1 MVNTTP
7 AQTDTGMSNEYS
19 FGGDKVK
26 EESSWRYPLGIFM
39 ATLVL
44 CAIFLYYY
52 VGPSVE
58 EFSGNAP
65 SPAITEE
72 AIKIEIADVD
82 FAPAANYTV
91 YPRARRG
98 GVRDEVSL
106 YALWPTMSGYAPA
119 QRREFIENAPDTRRL
134 DIVIA
139 KRTSVFNETQRFG
152 TLYLPQ
158 TVDQRGVR
166 TPYQLT
172 KFAFKDGRSNVPT
185 NGYADTELFIG
196 TDENDQL
203 LALFCF
209 KERDDIQSPECWRD
223 YEYNDKIE
231 VSYRFKRPYLPEWRA
246 IDKEVHKFIEGLDVS
261 KQTGQ

>member
-1 MVNTTP
+1 
-7 AQTDTGMSNEYS
+7 MSNGYGFS
-19 FGGDKVK
+19 GDEVK

-58 EFSGNAP
+58 EIRGDVP

-72 AIKIEIADVD
+72 PVAVEIGEHR

-98 GVRDEVSL
+98 GSRTEISL
-106 YALWPTMSGYAPA
+106 YALWPTMNGYSPA
-119 QRREFIENAPDTRRL
+119 HRREFIENDPQTRRI
-134 DIVIA
+134 DILIS
-139 KRTSVFNETQRFG
+139 KRTSTFDEAQRFEI
-152 TLYLPQ
+152 LYLPQ

-172 KFAFKDGRSNVPT
+172 KFAFTEQRASVPT
-185 NGYADTELFIG
+185 NGYANTELFVG
-196 TDENDQL
+196 ADENDAMI
-203 LALFCF
+203 ALFCF
-209 KERDDIQSPECWRD
+209 KERSDIPSPECWRT
-223 YEYNDKIE
+223 YEYSDGIE
-231 VSYRFKRPYLPEWRA
+231 ITYRFKRPYLPEWRA
-246 IDKEVHKFIEGLDVS
+246 IDTEVSEFVAGIDR
-261 KQTGQ
+261 TGDS

>member
-1 MVNTTP
+1 
-7 AQTDTGMSNEYS
+7 MSNRHG
-19 FGGDKVK
+19 FGGDEIK

-58 EFSGNAP
+58 EFSGNVP

-72 AIKIEIADVD
+72 PVMIEIAGTR

-98 GVRDEVSL
+98 GARDEVSL
-106 YALWPTMSGYAPA
+106 YVLWPTMNGYAPA
-119 QRREFIENAPDTRRL
+119 QRREFIENDPDTRRI
-134 DIVIA
+134 DITIA
-139 KRTSVFNETQRFG
+139 RRNSPFTEKQRFE

-158 TVDQRGVR
+158 TIDQRGVR
-166 TPYQLT
+166 TPYKLS
-172 KFAFKDGRSNVPT
+172 KFAFEDQRADVPT
-185 NGYADTELFIG
+185 SGYADSEMFVG
-196 TDENDQL
+196 ADTDSKL

-209 KERDDIQSPECWRD
+209 KERDDIRSPECWRE
-223 YEYNDKIE
+223 YEYSDGIE
-231 VSYRFKRPYLPEWRA
+231 VSYRFKRPYLPEWLA
-246 IDKEVHKFIEGLDVS
+246 IDTAVREFVANLDQA
-261 KQTGQ
+261 KKADQ